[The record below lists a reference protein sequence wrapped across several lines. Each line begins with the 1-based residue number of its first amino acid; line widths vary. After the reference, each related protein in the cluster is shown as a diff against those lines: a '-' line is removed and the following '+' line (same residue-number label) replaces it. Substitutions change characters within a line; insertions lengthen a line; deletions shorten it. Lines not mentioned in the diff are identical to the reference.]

1 MEIIE
6 VNRQTQERTPRP
18 SGRCLA
24 ESARANEL
32 ELRSIGYRCGRVS
45 GILCSEPYN
54 DALSG
59 RGSSVRRSV

>member
-24 ESARANEL
+24 ESAPANEL
-32 ELRSIGYRCGRVS
+32 ALRSIGYRCG
-45 GILCSEPYN
+45 GN
-54 DALSG
+54 AN
-59 RGSSVRRSV
+59 